1 MKKRLKIKKSTDKY
15 YNLDLARY
23 LSSVLI
29 VVLHLGPFDKR
40 SPFATFLLNNT
51 IARIC
56 VPLFFI
62 ITGYFVVKKEE
73 EDPNY
78 IYKYIKT
85 LLPMYLFWS
94 LLYVPQGFAYVKDMG
109 LHPSLYPLAIFV
121 GLFYI
126 GTYYHLWY
134 FPALIMALLSLKFL
148 KKYISVAKLLVIS
161 FVLLLIGSFETYY
174 GVLPIFLKNIMDLYF
189 EYFFT
194 TRNFLFFG
202 IFYIT
207 LGYYLGQKNDKRIK
221 HSFSKTLLFLVVFI
235 LEIYVIKGIKRMDS
249 NILISAVPL
258 SYYAFTTFL
267 HTKKLPFFEFKHS
280 LRKLYTYYYLVHPLV
295 FLLLNSVI
303 PEVYR
308 FGEESYRIAFIK
320 IIFALIIVHII
331 SVLILELKD
340 RYKKLPI

>member
-1 MKKRLKIKKSTDKY
+1 MKKKISIKKSSDKY

-29 VVLHLGPFDKR
+29 IFVHLGPFNDR

-51 IARIC
+51 IVRLC
-56 VPLFFI
+56 VPLFFM

-73 EDPNY
+73 KDPNY
-78 IYKYIKT
+78 IYKYIKA
-85 LLPMYLFWS
+85 LIPQYLFWS
-94 LLYVPQGFAYVKDMG
+94 LLYVPQGFGYIKEMG

-134 FPALIMALLSLKFL
+134 FPALIVSLLLLKFL
-148 KKYISVAKLLVIS
+148 KKYISVAKILVI
-161 FVLLLIGSFETYY
+161 FFIFLLIGSFETYY
-174 GVLPIFLKNIMDLYF
+174 GALPSGLKHIMDIYF

-202 IFYIT
+202 MFYVT
-207 LGYYLGQKNDKRIK
+207 LGYYLGQQSERRIK
-221 HSFSKTLLFLVVFI
+221 HSFSKTILFLIVFI
-235 LEIYVIKGIKRMDS
+235 LEIYVIHGIKRMDS

-267 HTKKLPFFEFKHS
+267 HTKKLPFIEFKQP
-280 LRKLYTYYYLVHPLV
+280 LRQLYSYYYLVHPLV
-295 FLLLNSVI
+295 FLMLNNFI
-303 PEVYR
+303 PEVFK
-308 FGEESYRIAFIK
+308 FGQQSYRIAFVKMIL
-320 IIFALIIVHII
+320 ALLIVHAI
-331 SVLILELKD
+331 SVAIIELKS